1 MAPELLRDRS
11 QARHHAKSSRPRLA
25 RSKVMVTVA
34 ALVATITMGA
44 VGCLSQMG
52 AAVAPSPRSRIVDGV
67 PLARSS
73 PLRLQI
79 GAIGV
84 DSALMHLGLRADGS
98 MDVPPSAFPAGWY
111 TGGPTPGELG
121 PAIIAGHIDMKGP
134 GVFYKLHDV
143 KPGDQITVTRADGSK
158 PVFRVTR
165 VSQFPKDRF
174 PTAQVYGNIDHA
186 GLRLITCGG
195 SYNSRTGH
203 YEDNLVAFADLVA
216 PAR

>member
-1 MAPELLRDRS
+1 MAPELLRHRS
-11 QARHHAKSSRPRLA
+11 QARHHVKSSRPRLA

-52 AAVAPSPRSRIVDGV
+52 AAVAPSPRSRNVDGV

-98 MDVPPSAFPAGWY
+98 MEVPPSAFPAGWY
-111 TGGPTPGELG
+111 TGGPTPGEQG

-216 PAR
+216 PPR